1 MIQARWLII
10 FFAVLGMSIPSF
22 ALDWS
27 LGGFPSYMRT
37 RARVISNGTFM
48 STLNDTQARALGS
61 ESNTDRV
68 SVVDTTLRITPQLSL
83 SDAVTVRAQ
92 VDVASNMIW
101 GGATSHFFGG
111 SLGEDDS
118 VVLSD
123 LRPSDRFNG
132 AVLTGGKAI
141 DNDYGFF
148 TVRMLHVD
156 IVLPQNLGFVRIGR
170 QPFDWG
176 LGILANGG
184 HDPHSDLG
192 FVVDRALWLKS
203 FPAGAGTFTLV
214 LVSDVF
220 SNGSTMFAGDS
231 GVGYDILAAAGI
243 YNQQMGD
250 VNVTVGAYGFPYL
263 HQNNIFSPAFGYG
276 WDVDRSALYAGLLV
290 LKAANW
296 SLTYEVQAFGG
307 GELTNK
313 DSVVTGVDTPF
324 EFDYAFDMAARL
336 ELYPSMMAQ
345 VSTIG
350 IEGGWAQGDDG
361 NTDFTI
367 EGNALPFSPAYNV
380 DNLLFKHVIPNVYQL
395 EGSVINAI
403 YAKVYANM
411 RLSEN
416 LGFTP
421 QVLFAWND
429 QTSAVSAF
437 DSGAFGTGIPSG
449 TEVDKYLGTEIE
461 GTLSWTLH
469 PGVNL
474 DFIGSLVLA
483 GDGLT
488 DLIEAHGNAEIGADR
503 NPTTDGV
510 QTIGAGAAGSAEDT
524 IWAFQTR
531 LMVYI
536 DQFIK

>member
-10 FFAVLGMSIPSF
+10 FFAVLGMSVPSF
-22 ALDWS
+22 AIDWS

-37 RARVISNGTFM
+37 RARIIGNATAVNNG
-48 STLNDTQARALGS
+48 
-61 ESNTDRV
+61 DRIN
-68 SVVDTTLRITPQLSL
+68 VVDTTLRLTPQLGL

-101 GGATSHFFGG
+101 GGVTSHFFGG
-111 SLGEDDS
+111 TVGEDDS

-132 AVLTGGKAI
+132 AILTGAKSV
-141 DNDYGFF
+141 DEDFGFF
-148 TVRMLHVD
+148 SVRMLHAD
-156 IVLPQNLGFVRIGR
+156 IVLPNNLGFVRIGR

-214 LVSDVF
+214 LVSDIF
-220 SNGSTMFAGDS
+220 NNGGPGLLDS
-231 GVGYDILAAAGI
+231 DGGQGYDILAAAGI

-250 VNVTVGAYGFPYL
+250 INVTVGAYGFPYI
-263 HQNNIFSPAFGYG
+263 HQDNIFSDIGLG
-276 WDVDRSALYAGLLV
+276 NNWDVDRTSLYSGMLV
-290 LKAANW
+290 LKGSNW
-296 SLTYEVQAFGG
+296 SFTYEVQMFGG
-307 GELTNK
+307 GELTAGLIP
-313 DSVVTGVDTPF
+313 DGAGGLTDLTGAEF
-324 EFDYAFDMAARL
+324 EFDYAFDMAGRL
-336 ELYPSMMAQ
+336 EVHPSMLAQ
-345 VSTIG
+345 VSTVG
-350 IEGGWAQGDDG
+350 FEAGWAQGDDG
-361 NTDFTI
+361 NTPLKI

-380 DNLLFKHVIPNVYQL
+380 DHLLFKHVIPTIYQI

-403 YAKVYANM
+403 YAKAYANM
-411 RLSEN
+411 QLADN

-429 QTSAVSAF
+429 ETTAISAF
-437 DSGAFGTGIPSG
+437 DSGVFGSGIG
-449 TEVDKYLGTEIE
+449 KTEVENYLGTEIE

-488 DLIEAHGNAEIGADR
+488 DLLESQGAT
-503 NPTTDGV
+503 NP
-510 QTIGAGAAGSAEDT
+510 EDT
-524 IWAFQTR
+524 IWAYQTR

-536 DQFIK
+536 DQFVK

>member
-10 FFAVLGMSIPSF
+10 FFAVLGMSVPSF
-22 ALDWS
+22 AIDWS

-37 RARVISNGTFM
+37 RARVIDNATL
-48 STLNDTQARALGS
+48 LNDERI
-61 ESNTDRV
+61 
-68 SVVDTTLRITPQLSL
+68 SVVDTTLRVTPQLGL

-111 SLGEDDS
+111 TFGEDDS

-132 AVLTGGKAI
+132 AILAGNKAI
-141 DNDYGFF
+141 DDDYGFF
-148 TVRMLHVD
+148 TVRMLHAD
-156 IVLPQNLGFVRIGR
+156 IVLPNNLGFVRIGR

-220 SNGSTMFAGDS
+220 NNGNTLFAGDDGS
-231 GVGYDILAAAGI
+231 GSGYDILAAAGI

-263 HQNNIFSPAFGYG
+263 HQNNIFSDIGFGNDF
-276 WDVDRSALYAGLLV
+276 DVDRTSLYSGLLV
-290 LKAANW
+290 LKAASW
-296 SLTYEVQAFGG
+296 SFTYEVQMFGG
-307 GELTNK
+307 GELTNPAL
-313 DSVVTGVDTPF
+313 GALPAGEF

-336 ELYPSMMAQ
+336 ELMPSMMAQ
-345 VSTIG
+345 VSAIG
-350 IEGGWAQGDDG
+350 LEAGWAQGDDG
-361 NTDFTI
+361 STPLTI

-380 DNLLFKHVIPNVYQL
+380 DNLLFKHVIPTIYQI

-403 YAKVYANM
+403 YARLYANIQ
-411 RLSEN
+411 LSDN

-421 QVLFAWND
+421 QVLMAWND
-429 QTSAVSAF
+429 EENAVSAF
-437 DSGAFGTGIPSG
+437 DSNYPGIADFGGGAGNRGISS

-483 GDGLT
+483 GDGLK
-488 DLIEAHGNAEIGADR
+488 DLQEAHAAANEVANA
-503 NPTTDGV
+503 T
-510 QTIGAGAAGSAEDT
+510 AEDT
-524 IWAFQTR
+524 IWAFQSR

-536 DQFIK
+536 DQFAK

>member
-22 ALDWS
+22 AIDWS
-27 LGGFPSYMRT
+27 LGGFPSYLRT
-37 RARVISNGTFM
+37 RTRVIDNATISGERINVT
-48 STLNDTQARALGS
+48 
-61 ESNTDRV
+61 
-68 SVVDTTLRITPQLSL
+68 DTTFRITPQLGL

-92 VDVASNMIW
+92 VDVANNMVW
-101 GGATSHFFGG
+101 GGFTSGFFG
-111 SLGEDDS
+111 DNDS

-123 LRPSDRFNG
+123 LRPADRFRG
-132 AVLTGGKAI
+132 AVLTGSKTFDDDFGYF
-141 DNDYGFF
+141 N
-148 TVRMLHVD
+148 VRMLHAD
-156 IVLPQNLGFVRIGR
+156 IVLPNNLGFVRIGR

-220 SNGSTMFAGDS
+220 TQGTSLFASSTGT
-231 GVGYDILAAAGI
+231 GYDILAAAGI

-250 VNVTVGAYGFPYL
+250 VNVTVGGYGFPYL
-263 HQNNIFSPAFGYG
+263 HQKDIFSPGLT
-276 WDVDRSALYAGLLV
+276 DVDVERTSLYAGLLV

-296 SLTYEVQAFGG
+296 SLTYEVQMFGG
-307 GELTNK
+307 GEIDLGSYAPVAL
-313 DSVVTGVDTPF
+313 DF
-324 EFDYAFDMAARL
+324 EYAFDMAGRL
-336 ELYPSMMAQ
+336 EFYPSTMAQ
-345 VSTIG
+345 VSAIG
-350 IEGGWAQGDDG
+350 VEAGWAQGDEG
-361 NTDFTI
+361 GTLEV

-380 DNLLFKHVIPNVYQL
+380 DNLLFKHVIPTIYQI
-395 EGSVINAI
+395 EASVINAI
-403 YAKVYANM
+403 YVRAYANM
-411 RLSEN
+411 SLAEN
-416 LGFTP
+416 LAFTP

-429 QTSAVSAF
+429 ETKAHSAF
-437 DSGAFGTGIPSG
+437 DSGDFGSGIGNSDG
-449 TEVDKYLGTEIE
+449 SFEAEKYLGTEIE

-488 DLIEAHGNAEIGADR
+488 DLLEHQAG
-503 NPTTDGV
+503 DGS
-510 QTIGAGAAGSAEDT
+510 TAEDT
-524 IWAFQTR
+524 IWAFQSR

-536 DQFIK
+536 DQFMK

>member
-37 RARVISNGTFM
+37 RVRVIDNATAGDDGRISF
-48 STLNDTQARALGS
+48 
-61 ESNTDRV
+61 
-68 SVVDTTLRITPQLSL
+68 VDTTLRITPQLGL

-92 VDVASNMIW
+92 VDVANNMIW
-101 GGATSHFFGG
+101 GGVTSGFFG
-111 SLGEDDS
+111 DYDS

-123 LRPSDRFNG
+123 LRPDDRFRG
-132 AVLTGGKAI
+132 AILIDYGDAEAGANKAI
-141 DNDYGFF
+141 DKDFGFF
-148 TVRMLHVD
+148 NVRMLHAD
-156 IVLPQNLGFVRIGR
+156 IVLPNNLGFVRIGR

-220 SNGSTMFAGDS
+220 SNGATLFAGDS

-263 HQNNIFSPAFGYG
+263 HQNNIFSGGSASG
-276 WDVDRSALYAGLLV
+276 WDVDRTGLYSGLLV

-296 SLTYEVQAFGG
+296 SFTYEVQMFGG
-307 GELTNK
+307 GEL
-313 DSVVTGVDTPF
+313 DTPLGLDGANF
-324 EFDYAFDMAARL
+324 PLGLEYAFDMAARL

-350 IEGGWAQGDDG
+350 VEGGWAQGDDG
-361 NTDFTI
+361 TTTDV

-380 DNLLFKHVIPNVYQL
+380 DNLLFKHVIPTAYDI

-403 YAKVYANM
+403 YARVYANM
-411 RLSEN
+411 KLSEN

-429 QTSAVSAF
+429 ETNATSAF
-437 DSGAFGTGIPSG
+437 DGAGGFGNGIPG
-449 TEVDKYLGTEIE
+449 NVVVDKYLGTEIE

-474 DFIGSLVLA
+474 DFIGSVVLA

-488 DLIEAHGNAEIGADR
+488 DLLEAHAAD
-503 NPTTDGV
+503 
-510 QTIGAGAAGSAEDT
+510 GSTAEDT
-524 IWAFQTR
+524 IWAYQTR

-536 DQFIK
+536 DQFVK

>member
-22 ALDWS
+22 AIDWS
-27 LGGFPSYMRT
+27 LGGFPSYLRT
-37 RARVISNGTFM
+37 RVRVIDNATAEDNGRISF
-48 STLNDTQARALGS
+48 
-61 ESNTDRV
+61 
-68 SVVDTTLRITPQLSL
+68 VDTTLRLTPQLGL

-101 GGATSHFFGG
+101 GGQTSHFFGG
-111 SLGEDDS
+111 TFGEDDS

-132 AVLTGGKAI
+132 AILTGGKAV
-141 DNDYGFF
+141 DEDYGFF
-148 TVRMLHVD
+148 TVRMLHAD
-156 IVLPQNLGFVRIGR
+156 IVLPNNLGFVRIGR

-220 SNGSTMFAGDS
+220 SNGASLFAGET

-250 VNVTVGAYGFPYL
+250 INVTVGAYGFPYL
-263 HQNNIFSPAFGYG
+263 HQKDIFSPGFTGV
-276 WDVDRSALYAGLLV
+276 DVDRTGLYSGLLV

-296 SLTYEVQAFGG
+296 SFTYEVQMFGG
-307 GELTNK
+307 GELALGSIAP
-313 DSVVTGVDTPF
+313 DAPGAAWDF
-324 EFDYAFDMAARL
+324 EYAFDMAGRL

-350 IEGGWAQGDDG
+350 VEAGWAQGDDG
-361 NTDFTI
+361 STPAKI

-380 DNLLFKHVIPNVYQL
+380 DNLLFKHVVPTLYDI

-411 RLSEN
+411 KLSDN
-416 LGFTP
+416 LAFTP

-429 QTSAVSAF
+429 ETSATSAF
-437 DSGAFGTGIPSG
+437 DGAAPGFGQGIPG
-449 TEVDKYLGTEIE
+449 VVEVEKYLGTEIE

-474 DFIGSLVLA
+474 DFIGSVVLA

-488 DLIEAHGNAEIGADR
+488 DLIEAHAAD
-503 NPTTDGV
+503 
-510 QTIGAGAAGSAEDT
+510 GSTAEDT
-524 IWAFQTR
+524 IWAYQTR

-536 DQFIK
+536 DQFVK

>member
-37 RARVISNGTFM
+37 RTRVIDNATTSGERINVT
-48 STLNDTQARALGS
+48 
-61 ESNTDRV
+61 
-68 SVVDTTLRITPQLSL
+68 DTTLRITPQLGL

-92 VDVASNMIW
+92 VDVANNMIW
-101 GGATSHFFGG
+101 GGVTSGFFG
-111 SLGEDDS
+111 DYDS

-123 LRPSDRFNG
+123 LRPDDRFRG
-132 AVLTGGKAI
+132 AILTGGKSV
-141 DNDYGFF
+141 DLDHGFF
-148 TVRMLHVD
+148 NVRMLHAD
-156 IVLPQNLGFVRIGR
+156 IVLPNNLGFVRIGR

-220 SNGSTMFAGDS
+220 TQGTSLFASSTGT
-231 GVGYDILAAAGI
+231 GYDILAAAGI

-263 HQNNIFSPAFGYG
+263 HQKDIFSSTDPENPGATDV
-276 WDVDRSALYAGLLV
+276 DVDRTGLYAGLLV

-296 SLTYEVQAFGG
+296 SFTYEVQMFGG
-307 GELTNK
+307 GEIALGSIAP
-313 DSVVTGVDTPF
+313 DVALDF
-324 EFDYAFDMAARL
+324 EYAFDMAGRL

-345 VSTIG
+345 VSAIG
-350 IEGGWAQGDDG
+350 VEAGWAQGDDG
-361 NTDFTI
+361 TTPAI

-380 DNLLFKHVIPNVYQL
+380 DNLLFKHVIPTVYDI

-403 YAKVYANM
+403 YARVYANM
-411 RLSEN
+411 KLSEN

-429 QTSAVSAF
+429 ETAAVSAF
-437 DSGAFGTGIPSG
+437 DHPGLGGAGIGNDGTF
-449 TEVDKYLGTEIE
+449 EADKYLGTEIE

-474 DFIGSLVLA
+474 DFIGSVVLA

-488 DLIEAHGNAEIGADR
+488 DLLEQQGAVD
-503 NPTTDGV
+503 PD
-510 QTIGAGAAGSAEDT
+510 DT
-524 IWAFQTR
+524 IWAFQSR

-536 DQFIK
+536 DQFMN

>member
-10 FFAVLGMSIPSF
+10 FFAVLGMSVPSF
-22 ALDWS
+22 AIDWS

-37 RARVISNGTFM
+37 RARVISNATAVD
-48 STLNDTQARALGS
+48 NDKTIS
-61 ESNTDRV
+61 F
-68 SVVDTTLRITPQLSL
+68 VDTTLRITPQLSL

-101 GGATSHFFGG
+101 GGATSGFFG
-111 SLGEDDS
+111 DYDS

-123 LRPSDRFNG
+123 LRPDDRFRG
-132 AVLTGGKAI
+132 AILVGHAG
-141 DNDYGFF
+141 NDMDTAVDENFGFF
-148 TVRMLHVD
+148 SVRMLHAD
-156 IVLPQNLGFVRIGR
+156 IVLPNNLGFVRIGR

-220 SNGSTMFAGDS
+220 SNGASLFAGDS

-263 HQNNIFSPAFGYG
+263 HQNNVFSVNSEGSP
-276 WDVDRSALYAGLLV
+276 WDVDRTSLYSGLLV
-290 LKAANW
+290 LKAAAW
-296 SLTYEVQAFGG
+296 SFTYEVQMFGG
-307 GELTNK
+307 GEITHPALPTAENVIVAAGQF
-313 DSVVTGVDTPF
+313 DF
-324 EFDYAFDMAARL
+324 EYAFDMAARL

-350 IEGGWAQGDDG
+350 VEGGWAQGDDG
-361 NTDFTI
+361 STTFII

-380 DNLLFKHVIPNVYQL
+380 DNLLFKHVIPTIYNI

-411 RLSEN
+411 KLSEN

-429 QTSAVSAF
+429 QTNAVSAF
-437 DSGAFGTGIPSG
+437 DSDYSTVIDLGTGISD
-449 TEVDKYLGTEIE
+449 TSVDKYLGTEIE

-474 DFIGSLVLA
+474 DFIGSVILA

-488 DLIEAHGNAEIGADR
+488 DLLVAQGA
-503 NPTTDGV
+503 TDP
-510 QTIGAGAAGSAEDT
+510 EDT
-524 IWAFQTR
+524 IWAAQTR

-536 DQFIK
+536 DQFVK

>member
-10 FFAVLGMSIPSF
+10 FFAVLGMSVPSF
-22 ALDWS
+22 AIDWS

-37 RARVISNGTFM
+37 RVRFIDNAVNPAADNGRIHVT
-48 STLNDTQARALGS
+48 
-61 ESNTDRV
+61 
-68 SVVDTTLRITPQLSL
+68 DTTLRLTPQLGL

-101 GGATSHFFGG
+101 GGQTSHFFGG
-111 SLGEDDS
+111 TLGQDDS

-132 AVLTGGKAI
+132 AILLGDKAV
-141 DNDYGFF
+141 DEDYGFF
-148 TVRMLHVD
+148 TVRMLHAD
-156 IVLPQNLGFVRIGR
+156 IVLPNNLGFVRIGR

-214 LVSDVF
+214 LVSDIF
-220 SNGSTMFAGDS
+220 SNGHSLFGSET

-250 VNVTVGAYGFPYL
+250 INVTVGAYGFPYL
-263 HQNNIFSPAFGYG
+263 HQNNIFSPAFSDI
-276 WDVDRSALYAGLLV
+276 DVDRTSLYSGLLV
-290 LKAANW
+290 LKAASW
-296 SLTYEVQAFGG
+296 SFTYEVQMFGG
-307 GELTNK
+307 GELTGLG
-313 DSVVTGVDTPF
+313 DPIDF
-324 EFDYAFDMAARL
+324 EYAFDMAARL
-336 ELYPSMMAQ
+336 ELMPSMMAQ

-350 IEGGWAQGDDG
+350 IEAGWAQGDDG
-361 NTDFTI
+361 STGKI

-380 DNLLFKHVIPNVYQL
+380 DNLLFKHVIPTIYNI

-403 YAKVYANM
+403 YARAYANM
-411 RLSEN
+411 QLSDN

-421 QVLFAWND
+421 QVLIAWND
-429 QTSAVSAF
+429 ETQAVSAF
-437 DSGAFGTGIPSG
+437 DSGNFGPGIGS
-449 TEVDKYLGTEIE
+449 TEVDEYLGTEIE

-488 DLIEAHGNAEIGADR
+488 DLLEGHAG
-503 NPTTDGV
+503 DGS
-510 QTIGAGAAGSAEDT
+510 TAEDT
-524 IWAFQTR
+524 IWAYQTR
-531 LMVYI
+531 LMIYI
-536 DQFIK
+536 DQFAK

>member
-10 FFAVLGMSIPSF
+10 FFAVLGMSVPSF
-22 ALDWS
+22 AIDWS
-27 LGGFPSYMRT
+27 LGGFPSYLRT
-37 RARVISNGTFM
+37 RARVIDN
-48 STLNDTQARALGS
+48 AVAGS
-61 ESNTDRV
+61 DDMV
-68 SVVDTTLRITPQLSL
+68 SVVDTTLRITPQLGL

-92 VDVASNMIW
+92 VDVASNMVW
-101 GGATSHFFGG
+101 GGLTSGFFGDG
-111 SLGEDDS
+111 DS

-123 LRPSDRFNG
+123 LRPDDRFRG
-132 AVLTGGKAI
+132 AILNPNSSKYV
-141 DNDYGFF
+141 DEDFGFF
-148 TVRMLHVD
+148 SVRMLHAD
-156 IVLPQNLGFVRIGR
+156 IVLPNNLGFVRIGR

-192 FVVDRALWLKS
+192 FVVDRLLWLKS
-203 FPAGAGTFTLV
+203 FPAGSGTFTLV

-220 SNGSTMFAGDS
+220 SQGASLFAEAS

-263 HQNNIFSPAFGYG
+263 HQNNIFSPAFT
-276 WDVDRSALYAGLLV
+276 DVNVDRTSLYAGLLV
-290 LKAANW
+290 LKAADW
-296 SLTYEVQAFGG
+296 SFTYEVQMFGG
-307 GELTNK
+307 GEIELGSIAPGAAW
-313 DSVVTGVDTPF
+313 D
-324 EFDYAFDMAARL
+324 FDYAFDMAGRL
-336 ELYPSMMAQ
+336 EVYPSMMAQ

-350 IEGGWAQGDDG
+350 VEAGWAQGDDG
-361 NTDFTI
+361 STPATI

-380 DNLLFKHVIPNVYQL
+380 DNLLFKHVIPTLYDI

-403 YAKVYANM
+403 YARAYANVQ
-411 RLSEN
+411 LADN
-416 LGFTP
+416 IGFTP
-421 QVLFAWND
+421 QVLIAWND
-429 QTSAVSAF
+429 ETMAVTAF
-437 DSGAFGTGIPSG
+437 DGTGGFGNGIPG
-449 TEVDKYLGTEIE
+449 VVEVEKYLGTEIE

-488 DLIEAHGNAEIGADR
+488 DLLDAHAGDGSTAD
-503 NPTTDGV
+503 
-510 QTIGAGAAGSAEDT
+510 DT
-524 IWAFQTR
+524 IWGFQSR

-536 DQFIK
+536 DQFAK

>member
-10 FFAVLGMSIPSF
+10 FFAVLGMSVPSF
-22 ALDWS
+22 AIDWS

-37 RARVISNGTFM
+37 RVRVIDNATAVNNGDPI
-48 STLNDTQARALGS
+48 SL
-61 ESNTDRV
+61 
-68 SVVDTTLRITPQLSL
+68 VDTTLRITPQLGL

-92 VDVASNMIW
+92 VDVASNMVW
-101 GGATSHFFGG
+101 GGVTSGFFGAEG
-111 SLGEDDS
+111 DS

-123 LRPSDRFNG
+123 LRPSDRFRG
-132 AVLTGGKAI
+132 AILTGHKVDVG
-141 DNDYGFF
+141 DNTAVDEGFGFF
-148 TVRMLHVD
+148 NVRMLHAD
-156 IVLPQNLGFVRIGR
+156 IVLPNDLGFVRIGR

-220 SNGSTMFAGDS
+220 SNGATLFAGES

-263 HQNNIFSPAFGYG
+263 HQNNIFSQGGASG
-276 WDVDRSALYAGLLV
+276 WDVDRTSLYAGMLV
-290 LKAANW
+290 LKGASW
-296 SLTYEVQAFGG
+296 SLTYEVQMFGG
-307 GELTNK
+307 GEL
-313 DSVVTGVDTPF
+313 DTPLGADGANF
-324 EFDYAFDMAARL
+324 PLDLEYAFDMAGRL
-336 ELYPSMMAQ
+336 EFHPSMMAQ

-350 IEGGWAQGDDG
+350 LEGGWAQGDDG
-361 NTDFTI
+361 TTPEI

-380 DNLLFKHVIPNVYQL
+380 DNLLFKHVIPTIYNI

-403 YAKVYANM
+403 YARAYANM
-411 RLSEN
+411 QLADN

-429 QTSAVSAF
+429 QTNAVSAF
-437 DSGAFGTGIPSG
+437 DSGGFGSGIAN

-488 DLIEAHGNAEIGADR
+488 DLLQAQAGEGA
-503 NPTTDGV
+503 
-510 QTIGAGAAGSAEDT
+510 SAVNDT
-524 IWAFQTR
+524 IWAYQTR

-536 DQFIK
+536 DQFMK

>member
-37 RARVISNGTFM
+37 RVRVIDSATAVNNGERISF
-48 STLNDTQARALGS
+48 
-61 ESNTDRV
+61 
-68 SVVDTTLRITPQLSL
+68 VDTTLRITPQLSL

-92 VDVASNMIW
+92 VDVANNMVW
-101 GGATSHFFGG
+101 GGVTSGFFGNG
-111 SLGEDDS
+111 DS

-123 LRPSDRFNG
+123 NRPSDRFRG
-132 AVLTGGKAI
+132 AVLTGDKLGNESAV
-141 DNDYGFF
+141 DENFGFF
-148 TVRMLHVD
+148 NVRMLHAD
-156 IVLPQNLGFVRIGR
+156 IVLPNNLGFVRIGR

-220 SNGSTMFAGDS
+220 SNGSTLFAGDS

-263 HQNNIFSPAFGYG
+263 HQNNIFSTGGASG
-276 WDVDRSALYAGLLV
+276 WDVERTGLYSGLLV

-296 SLTYEVQAFGG
+296 SFTYEVQMFGG
-307 GELTNK
+307 GQL
-313 DSVVTGVDTPF
+313 DTPLGRPDVDNF
-324 EFDYAFDMAARL
+324 PLAFDYAFDMAGRL

-361 NTDFTI
+361 ATTDV

-380 DNLLFKHVIPNVYQL
+380 DNLLFKHVIPTIYNI

-403 YAKVYANM
+403 YARVYANM
-411 RLSEN
+411 QLSEN
-416 LGFTP
+416 LAFTP

-429 QTSAVSAF
+429 ETNAVSAF
-437 DSGAFGTGIPSG
+437 DGGGFGSGIGNAMGDPIF
-449 TEVDKYLGTEIE
+449 EADKYLGTEIE

-488 DLIEAHGNAEIGADR
+488 DMLEHQGAID
-503 NPTTDGV
+503 P
-510 QTIGAGAAGSAEDT
+510 SDT
-524 IWAFQTR
+524 IWAYQTR

-536 DQFIK
+536 DQFVK

>member
-22 ALDWS
+22 AIDWS

-37 RARVISNGTFM
+37 RTRVIDNATTSGERINVT
-48 STLNDTQARALGS
+48 
-61 ESNTDRV
+61 
-68 SVVDTTLRITPQLSL
+68 DTTLRITPQLGL

-92 VDVASNMIW
+92 VDVASNMVW
-101 GGATSHFFGG
+101 GGVTSGFFG
-111 SLGEDDS
+111 DNDS

-123 LRPSDRFNG
+123 LRPSDRFRG
-132 AVLTGGKAI
+132 ALLTGDKTF
-141 DNDYGFF
+141 NDGFGFF
-148 TVRMLHVD
+148 NVRMLHAD
-156 IVLPQNLGFVRIGR
+156 IVLPNNLGFVRIGR

-214 LVSDVF
+214 LVSDIF
-220 SNGSTMFAGDS
+220 TQGTSLFANSEGT
-231 GVGYDILAAAGI
+231 GYDILAAAGI

-250 VNVTVGAYGFPYL
+250 VNVTVGAYAFPYL
-263 HQNNIFSPAFGYG
+263 HQQNVFSPGLGYN
-276 WDVDRSALYAGLLV
+276 WDVDRTSLYSGLLV

-296 SLTYEVQAFGG
+296 SFTYEVQMFGDGEITTGDLTAIG
-307 GELTNK
+307 GPDL
-313 DSVVTGVDTPF
+313 SGVGAF
-324 EFDYAFDMAARL
+324 EFDYAFDMAGRL
-336 ELYPSMMAQ
+336 EFHPSAMAQ

-350 IEGGWAQGDDG
+350 VEAGWAQGDDAS
-361 NTDFTI
+361 TALTI

-380 DNLLFKHVIPNVYQL
+380 DNLLFKHVVPTIYQI

-403 YAKVYANM
+403 YARAYANM
-411 RLSEN
+411 QLSDN

-429 QTSAVSAF
+429 ETRAVSAF
-437 DSGAFGTGIPSG
+437 DTGVLGSGIANDGTV
-449 TEVDKYLGTEIE
+449 EVDKYLGTEIE

-488 DLIEAHGNAEIGADR
+488 GLLEQQGAV
-503 NPTTDGV
+503 NPD
-510 QTIGAGAAGSAEDT
+510 DT
-524 IWAFQTR
+524 IWAFQSR

-536 DQFIK
+536 DQFMN

>member
-22 ALDWS
+22 AIDWS
-27 LGGFPSYMRT
+27 LGGFPSYLRT
-37 RARVISNGTFM
+37 RVRVIDNATAEDNGRISF
-48 STLNDTQARALGS
+48 
-61 ESNTDRV
+61 
-68 SVVDTTLRITPQLSL
+68 VDTTLRLTPQLGL

-101 GGATSHFFGG
+101 GGQTSHFFGG
-111 SLGEDDS
+111 TFGEDDS

-132 AVLTGGKAI
+132 AILTGDKAV
-141 DNDYGFF
+141 DDDYGFF
-148 TVRMLHVD
+148 TVRMLHAD
-156 IVLPQNLGFVRIGR
+156 IVLPNNLGFVRIGR

-220 SNGSTMFAGDS
+220 SNGSSLFAGES

-263 HQNNIFSPAFGYG
+263 HQNNVFSPGLG
-276 WDVDRSALYAGLLV
+276 HDWDVDRTGLYSGLLV
-290 LKAANW
+290 LKAAAW
-296 SLTYEVQAFGG
+296 SFTYEVQMFGG
-307 GELTNK
+307 GELTGGLFPDEDNPGE
-313 DSVVTGVDTPF
+313 VVDLNELGLAFDF
-324 EFDYAFDMAARL
+324 EYAFDMAARL

-350 IEGGWAQGDDG
+350 LEGGWAQGDDG
-361 NTDFTI
+361 STTFII
-367 EGNALPFSPAYNV
+367 EGNALPFSPSYNV
-380 DNLLFKHVIPNVYQL
+380 DNLLFKHVIPTIYNI

-411 RLSEN
+411 KLSEN

-429 QTSAVSAF
+429 QTNAISAF
-437 DSGAFGTGIPSG
+437 DSGVLGPGIRA
-449 TEVDKYLGTEIE
+449 TEVEKYLGTEIE

-474 DFIGSLVLA
+474 DFIGSVVLA

-488 DLIEAHGNAEIGADR
+488 DLLVAQGA
-503 NPTTDGV
+503 TDP
-510 QTIGAGAAGSAEDT
+510 EDT
-524 IWAFQTR
+524 IWAFQSR

-536 DQFIK
+536 DQFVK

>member
-27 LGGFPSYMRT
+27 LGGFPSYLRT
-37 RARVISNGTFM
+37 RQRVIDNAVAGE
-48 STLNDTQARALGS
+48 DGRIH
-61 ESNTDRV
+61 
-68 SVVDTTLRITPQLSL
+68 VVDTTLRITPQLVL

-101 GGATSHFFGG
+101 GGATAHFFGG
-111 SLGEDDS
+111 TLFEDDS

-132 AVLTGGKAI
+132 AILTGPKAI
-141 DNDYGFF
+141 DHNYGFF
-148 TVRMLHVD
+148 TVRMLHAD
-156 IVLPQNLGFVRIGR
+156 IVLPNNLGFVRIGR

-214 LVSDVF
+214 LVSDIF
-220 SNGSTMFAGDS
+220 NNGATLFAGET
-231 GVGYDILAAAGI
+231 GTGYDILAAAGI

-250 VNVTVGAYGFPYL
+250 INVTVGAYGFPYL
-263 HQNNIFSPAFGYG
+263 HQNNVFSTLRTPLADGTTGFGNDF
-276 WDVDRSALYAGLLV
+276 DVDRTGLYSGLLV

-296 SLTYEVQAFGG
+296 SFTYEVQMFGG
-307 GELTNK
+307 GELTNGL
-313 DSVVTGVDTPF
+313 DGGATAW
-324 EFDYAFDMAARL
+324 EFDYAFDMAGRL

-350 IEGGWAQGDDG
+350 VEAGWAQGDDG
-361 NTDFTI
+361 TTPLNI

-380 DNLLFKHVIPNVYQL
+380 DNLLFKHVIPTVYNI

-411 RLSEN
+411 KLSEN

-429 QTSAVSAF
+429 ETTAVSAF
-437 DSGAFGTGIPSG
+437 DSGIFGSGIG
-449 TEVDKYLGTEIE
+449 VTEADKYLGTEIE

-474 DFIGSLVLA
+474 DFIGSVVLA

-488 DLIEAHGNAEIGADR
+488 DLLEAKAG
-503 NPTTDGV
+503 DGS
-510 QTIGAGAAGSAEDT
+510 TAEDT
-524 IWAFQTR
+524 IWAYQTR

-536 DQFIK
+536 DQFVK

>member
-1 MIQARWLII
+1 MVQARWLII

-22 ALDWS
+22 AIDWS

-37 RARVISNGTFM
+37 RGRIIDNATLSSDQRVH
-48 STLNDTQARALGS
+48 
-61 ESNTDRV
+61 
-68 SVVDTTLRITPQLSL
+68 VVDTTLRLTPQLGL

-101 GGATSHFFGG
+101 GGATSNFFGG
-111 SLGEDDS
+111 TLFEDDS

-132 AVLTGGKAI
+132 AILTGPKAI

-148 TVRMLHVD
+148 SVRMLHADV
-156 IVLPQNLGFVRIGR
+156 VLPNNLGFIRIGR

-214 LVSDVF
+214 LVSDIF
-220 SNGSTMFAGDS
+220 SNGSSLFGGES
-231 GVGYDILAAAGI
+231 GLGYDILAAAGI

-250 VNVTVGAYGFPYL
+250 VNVTIGGYAFPYL
-263 HQNNIFSPAFGYG
+263 HQNNIFSEYSPAEVPTLFDG
-276 WDVDRSALYAGLLV
+276 WDVDRTSLYSGLLV
-290 LKAANW
+290 LKGANW
-296 SLTYEVQAFGG
+296 SFSYEVQMFGG
-307 GELTNK
+307 GEVAVAPGTGH
-313 DSVVTGVDTPF
+313 SFQGVDIDF
-324 EFDYAFDMAARL
+324 EYAFDMAARL
-336 ELYPSMMAQ
+336 ELMPSMMAQ

-350 IEGGWAQGDDG
+350 LEAGWAQGDDG
-361 NTDFTI
+361 STLEV

-380 DNLLFKHVIPNVYQL
+380 DNLLFKHVIPTIYQI

-403 YAKVYANM
+403 YAKAYANM

-421 QVLFAWND
+421 QVLMAWND
-429 QTSAVSAF
+429 QTKVNSAF
-437 DSGAFGTGIPSG
+437 DKDYGMADSNFGSGIGSEFADFLEGNVID
-449 TEVDKYLGTEIE
+449 VDKYLGTEIE

-474 DFIGSLVLA
+474 DFIGSLVFT
-483 GDGLT
+483 GDGLKQM
-488 DLIEAHGNAEIGADR
+488 LEATGPDGA
-503 NPTTDGV
+503 T
-510 QTIGAGAAGSAEDT
+510 AEDT
-524 IWAFQTR
+524 IWAYQTR

-536 DQFIK
+536 DQFMK

>member
-10 FFAVLGMSIPSF
+10 FFAVLGMSVPSF
-22 ALDWS
+22 AIDWS
-27 LGGFPSYMRT
+27 LGGFPSYLRT
-37 RARVISNGTFM
+37 RARVIGNATAVN
-48 STLNDTQARALGS
+48 NDDTI
-61 ESNTDRV
+61 
-68 SVVDTTLRITPQLSL
+68 SVVDTTLRLTPQLGL

-101 GGATSHFFGG
+101 GGQTAHFFGG
-111 SLGEDDS
+111 ELNEDDS

-123 LRPSDRFNG
+123 LRPNDRFNG
-132 AVLTGGKAI
+132 AILTGNKAV
-141 DNDYGFF
+141 DDDYGFF
-148 TVRMLHVD
+148 SVRMLHAD
-156 IVLPQNLGFVRIGR
+156 IVLPNNLGFVRIGR

-220 SNGSTMFAGDS
+220 SNGSSLFAGEN
-231 GVGYDILAAAGI
+231 GAGYDILAAAGI

-263 HQNNIFSPAFGYG
+263 HQNDVFNDAGFGYDF
-276 WDVDRSALYAGLLV
+276 DVDRTSLYSGLLV

-296 SLTYEVQAFGG
+296 SLTYEVQMFGG
-307 GELTNK
+307 GEITNPAL
-313 DSVVTGVDTPF
+313 GPLPAGEF
-324 EFDYAFDMAARL
+324 EFDYAFDMAGRL
-336 ELYPSMMAQ
+336 EFYPSTIAQ
-345 VSTIG
+345 VSTVG
-350 IEGGWAQGDDG
+350 LEAGWAQGDDG
-361 NTDFTI
+361 STALTI

-380 DNLLFKHVIPNVYQL
+380 DNLLFKHVIPTIYQI

-403 YAKVYANM
+403 YARAYANVQ
-411 RLSEN
+411 LAEN
-416 LGFTP
+416 LSLTP

-429 QTSAVSAF
+429 ERNAVSAF
-437 DSGAFGTGIPSG
+437 DSNYPGIADFGGGVGNRGISN
-449 TEVDKYLGTEIE
+449 TRVAKYLGTEIE
-461 GTLSWTLH
+461 GTLTWTLH

-488 DLIEAHGNAEIGADR
+488 DLLVAHAAANE
-503 NPTTDGV
+503 TTVDPD
-510 QTIGAGAAGSAEDT
+510 DT
-524 IWAFQTR
+524 IWGFQSR

-536 DQFIK
+536 DQFMK

>member
-22 ALDWS
+22 AIDWS
-27 LGGFPSYMRT
+27 LGGFPSYLRT
-37 RARVISNGTFM
+37 RARVIDNAVAGTDDM
-48 STLNDTQARALGS
+48 I
-61 ESNTDRV
+61 
-68 SVVDTTLRITPQLSL
+68 SVVDTTLRLTPQLGL

-101 GGATSHFFGG
+101 GGSTAHFFGG
-111 SLGEDDS
+111 TVFEDDS

-132 AVLTGGKAI
+132 AILTGPKAV
-141 DNDYGFF
+141 DDDYGFF
-148 TVRMLHVD
+148 TVRMLHAD
-156 IVLPQNLGFVRIGR
+156 IVLPNNLGFVRIGR

-220 SNGSTMFAGDS
+220 SNGSSLFAESS

-250 VNVTVGAYGFPYL
+250 INVTIGAYGFPYL
-263 HQNNIFSPAFGYG
+263 HQNNIFSDIGLG
-276 WDVDRSALYAGLLV
+276 DDWDVDRTSLYSGLLV

-296 SLTYEVQAFGG
+296 SFTYEVQVFGG
-307 GELTNK
+307 GE
-313 DSVVTGVDTPF
+313 VTGGLLPDGMGGLTDLNALGVDF
-324 EFDYAFDMAARL
+324 ELDYAFDMAGRL
-336 ELYPSMMAQ
+336 EFHPSMMAQ

-350 IEGGWAQGDDG
+350 IEAGWAQGDDG
-361 NTDFTI
+361 STPTTI

-380 DNLLFKHVIPNVYQL
+380 DNLLFKHVIPTVYNI

-403 YAKVYANM
+403 YARAYANVS
-411 RLSEN
+411 LAEN

-421 QVLFAWND
+421 QVLIAWND
-429 QTSAVSAF
+429 ETNAVSAF
-437 DSGAFGTGIPSG
+437 DSGVLGEGIG
-449 TEVDKYLGTEIE
+449 ATEVAEYLGTEVE
-461 GTLSWTLH
+461 GTLTWTLH

-474 DFIGSLVLA
+474 DFIGSLVIA

-488 DLIEAHGNAEIGADR
+488 DLLEAKAGDGSTAD
-503 NPTTDGV
+503 
-510 QTIGAGAAGSAEDT
+510 DT
-524 IWAFQTR
+524 IWAFQSR

>member
-22 ALDWS
+22 AIDWS
-27 LGGFPSYMRT
+27 LGGFPSYLRT
-37 RARVISNGTFM
+37 RARVIGNATAM
-48 STLNDTQARALGS
+48 NND
-61 ESNTDRV
+61 DV
-68 SVVDTTLRITPQLSL
+68 ISVVDTTLRLTPQLGL

-101 GGATSHFFGG
+101 GGSTAHFFGG
-111 SLGEDDS
+111 TLGEDDS

-132 AVLTGGKAI
+132 AILTGPKAV
-141 DNDYGFF
+141 DDDYGFF
-148 TVRMLHVD
+148 SVRMLHAD
-156 IVLPQNLGFVRIGR
+156 IVLPNNLGFVRIGR

-220 SNGSTMFAGDS
+220 SNGSSLFAETS

-263 HQNNIFSPAFGYG
+263 HQNDIFNDEGFGDG
-276 WDVDRSALYAGLLV
+276 WDVDRTSLYSGLLV
-290 LKAANW
+290 LKGANW
-296 SLTYEVQAFGG
+296 SFTYEVQMFGG

-313 DSVVTGVDTPF
+313 DALVTGVDTPF
-324 EFDYAFDMAARL
+324 EFDYAFDMAGRL
-336 ELYPSMMAQ
+336 EFYPSTMAQ

-350 IEGGWAQGDDG
+350 LEAGWAQGDDG
-361 NTDFTI
+361 DTVFTV

-380 DNLLFKHVIPNVYQL
+380 DNLLFKHVIPTVYQI

-403 YAKVYANM
+403 YAKAYANVS
-411 RLSEN
+411 LAEN
-416 LGFTP
+416 LAFTP
-421 QVLFAWND
+421 QVLIAWND
-429 QTSAVSAF
+429 ETSAVSLF
-437 DSGAFGTGIPSG
+437 DSGAFGNGVPLG
-449 TEVDKYLGTEIE
+449 TQVDDYLGTEVE

-488 DLIEAHGNAEIGADR
+488 DLLEAHGAANDNNITAD
-503 NPTTDGV
+503 
-510 QTIGAGAAGSAEDT
+510 DT
-524 IWAFQTR
+524 IWAFQSR
-531 LMVYI
+531 LMIYI
-536 DQFIK
+536 DQFMK

>member
-22 ALDWS
+22 AIDWS

-37 RARVISNGTFM
+37 RVRFIDNATAENNG
-48 STLNDTQARALGS
+48 
-61 ESNTDRV
+61 DRIHV
-68 SVVDTTLRITPQLSL
+68 TDTTLRLTPQLGL

-101 GGATSHFFGG
+101 GGETSHFFGG
-111 SLGEDDS
+111 TYLEDDS

-132 AVLTGGKAI
+132 AILTGPKAV
-141 DNDYGFF
+141 DANYGFF
-148 TVRMLHVD
+148 TVRMLHADV
-156 IVLPQNLGFVRIGR
+156 VLPNNLGFVRIGR

-214 LVSDVF
+214 LVSDIF
-220 SNGSTMFAGDS
+220 SNGASLFGSES

-250 VNVTVGAYGFPYL
+250 VNVTIGGYAFPYL
-263 HQNNIFSPAFGYG
+263 HQNNIFSPGLGYE
-276 WDVDRSALYAGLLV
+276 WDVDRTSLYSGLLV
-290 LKAANW
+290 LKGSSW
-296 SLTYEVQAFGG
+296 SFTYEVQMFGG
-307 GELTNK
+307 GELTAGDATAISEAPN
-313 DSVVTGVDTPF
+313 DFTGNQFDF
-324 EFDYAFDMAARL
+324 EYAFDMAARL

-350 IEGGWAQGDDG
+350 LEAGWAQGDDG
-361 NTDFTI
+361 STLLKI

-380 DNLLFKHVIPNVYQL
+380 DNLLFKHVIPTIYNI
-395 EGSVINAI
+395 EGSVINAV
-403 YAKVYANM
+403 YARAYANM
-411 RLSEN
+411 RLSDN

-421 QVLFAWND
+421 QVLMAWND
-429 QTSAVSAF
+429 ETKAISAF
-437 DSGAFGTGIPSG
+437 DSTYAGLNNLHLGQGISNTGDATA
-449 TEVDKYLGTEIE
+449 TEVEKYLGTEIE

-488 DLIEAHGNAEIGADR
+488 GLLEQQGAE
-503 NPTTDGV
+503 NP
-510 QTIGAGAAGSAEDT
+510 EDT
-524 IWAFQTR
+524 IWAAQTR
-531 LMVYI
+531 LMIYI
-536 DQFIK
+536 DQFMN

>member
-10 FFAVLGMSIPSF
+10 FFAVLGMSVPSF
-22 ALDWS
+22 AIDWS
-27 LGGFPSYMRT
+27 LGGFPSYLRT
-37 RARVISNGTFM
+37 RARVIDNATAVD
-48 STLNDTQARALGS
+48 NDKTIS
-61 ESNTDRV
+61 F
-68 SVVDTTLRITPQLSL
+68 VDTTLRITPQLGL

-92 VDVASNMIW
+92 VDVASNMVW
-101 GGATSHFFGG
+101 GGLSSNFFGG
-111 SLGEDDS
+111 TANGAGIGDS

-123 LRPSDRFNG
+123 FRPSDRFRG
-132 AVLTGGKAI
+132 AILADAKGVDK
-141 DNDYGFF
+141 DFGFF
-148 TVRMLHVD
+148 SVRMLHAD
-156 IVLPQNLGFVRIGR
+156 IVLPNNLGFVRIGR

-220 SNGSTMFAGDS
+220 SNGASLFAGDS

-250 VNVTVGAYGFPYL
+250 VNVTIGGYAFPYL
-263 HQNNIFSPAFGYG
+263 HQNNIFSSDSAGSA
-276 WDVDRSALYAGLLV
+276 WDLDRTSLYSGLLV
-290 LKAANW
+290 LKGASW
-296 SLTYEVQAFGG
+296 SFTYEVQMFGG
-307 GELTNK
+307 GNGL
-313 DSVVTGVDTPF
+313 DTPLGADGANLTLDL
-324 EFDYAFDMAARL
+324 EYAFDMAGRL
-336 ELYPSMMAQ
+336 EFYPSTIAQ

-361 NTDFTI
+361 STPTKI

-380 DNLLFKHVIPNVYQL
+380 DNLLFKHVIPTVYSI

-403 YAKVYANM
+403 YARAYANVA
-411 RLSEN
+411 LAEN

-421 QVLFAWND
+421 QVLIAWND
-429 QTSAVSAF
+429 ETVAASAF
-437 DSGAFGTGIPSG
+437 DGNIGGQTP
-449 TEVDKYLGTEIE
+449 EVEKYLGTEIE

-488 DLIEAHGNAEIGADR
+488 DLLEAQGASDP
-503 NPTTDGV
+503 N
-510 QTIGAGAAGSAEDT
+510 DT
-524 IWAFQTR
+524 IWAAQSR

-536 DQFIK
+536 DQFMK

>member
-22 ALDWS
+22 AIDWS
-27 LGGFPSYMRT
+27 LGGFPSYLRT
-37 RARVISNGTFM
+37 RARVIDNATATNNGEMISF
-48 STLNDTQARALGS
+48 
-61 ESNTDRV
+61 
-68 SVVDTTLRITPQLSL
+68 VDTTLRITPQLGL
-83 SDAVTVRAQ
+83 SDSVTVRAQ

-101 GGATSHFFGG
+101 GGVTSGFFGDG
-111 SLGEDDS
+111 DS

-123 LRPSDRFNG
+123 LRPDDRFRG
-132 AVLTGGKAI
+132 AILV
-141 DNDYGFF
+141 DYGDDEGVSARKAYDKDFGFF
-148 TVRMLHVD
+148 NVRMLHAD
-156 IVLPQNLGFVRIGR
+156 IVLPNNLGFVRIGR

-220 SNGSTMFAGDS
+220 SNGATLFAGES

-263 HQNNIFSPAFGYG
+263 HQNNIFSGDSTGSG
-276 WDVDRSALYAGLLV
+276 WDVDRTSLYSGLLV
-290 LKAANW
+290 LKAASW
-296 SLTYEVQAFGG
+296 SFTYEVQMFGG
-307 GELTNK
+307 GELENPLALA
-313 DSVVTGVDTPF
+313 DGTPVGPL
-324 EFDYAFDMAARL
+324 EFDYAFDMAGRL

-350 IEGGWAQGDDG
+350 MEAGWAQGDDG
-361 NTDFTI
+361 NTLAI

-380 DNLLFKHVIPNVYQL
+380 DNLLFKHVIPTAYDI

-403 YAKVYANM
+403 YARVYANM
-411 RLSEN
+411 KLSDN

-429 QTSAVSAF
+429 ETNATSAF
-437 DSGAFGTGIPSG
+437 DGAGGFGNGIPG
-449 TEVDKYLGTEIE
+449 VVDVEKYLGTEVE

-474 DFIGSLVLA
+474 DFIGSLVFA

-488 DLIEAHGNAEIGADR
+488 DLLEAH
-503 NPTTDGV
+503 
-510 QTIGAGAAGSAEDT
+510 AGTAPGSAEDT
-524 IWAFQTR
+524 IWAYQTR

-536 DQFIK
+536 DQFAK

>member
-27 LGGFPSYMRT
+27 LGGFPSYLRT
-37 RARVISNGTFM
+37 RVRVIDSATAVN
-48 STLNDTQARALGS
+48 NS
-61 ESNTDRV
+61 EAISF
-68 SVVDTTLRITPQLSL
+68 VDTTLRITPQLGL

-101 GGATSHFFGG
+101 GGATAGFFGSG
-111 SLGEDDS
+111 DS

-123 LRPSDRFNG
+123 NRPSDRFRG
-132 AVLTGGKAI
+132 AILVGHAG
-141 DNDYGFF
+141 DGNDTAVDEDFGFF
-148 TVRMLHVD
+148 SVRMLHAD
-156 IVLPQNLGFVRIGR
+156 IVLPNNLGFVRIGR

-220 SNGSTMFAGDS
+220 NNGSTVFAGDS

-263 HQNNIFSPAFGYG
+263 HQNNVFGRSSG
-276 WDVDRSALYAGLLV
+276 FDVDRTGLYSGLLV
-290 LKAANW
+290 LKSAAW
-296 SLTYEVQAFGG
+296 SLTYEVQMFGG
-307 GELTNK
+307 GELTYPAGFLGM
-313 DSVVTGVDTPF
+313 DDAGMDLAGGAF
-324 EFDYAFDMAARL
+324 EFDYAFDMAGRL
-336 ELYPSMMAQ
+336 EFYPSMMAQ

-361 NTDFTI
+361 STALTI

-380 DNLLFKHVIPNVYQL
+380 DNLLFKHVIPTIYNI

-403 YAKVYANM
+403 YARVYANM
-411 RLSEN
+411 KLSEN
-416 LGFTP
+416 LAFTP

-429 QTSAVSAF
+429 ETNAISAF
-437 DSGAFGTGIPSG
+437 DSDYNGAGIPVNLGSGVPIG
-449 TEVDKYLGTEIE
+449 TEVEKYLGTEIE

-488 DLIEAHGNAEIGADR
+488 ELLEAQGA
-503 NPTTDGV
+503 TDPN
-510 QTIGAGAAGSAEDT
+510 DT
-524 IWAFQTR
+524 IWAYQTR

-536 DQFIK
+536 DQFVK

>member
-22 ALDWS
+22 AIDWS
-27 LGGFPSYMRT
+27 LGGFPSYLRT
-37 RARVISNGTFM
+37 RARVIDNAVAGTDDM
-48 STLNDTQARALGS
+48 I
-61 ESNTDRV
+61 
-68 SVVDTTLRITPQLSL
+68 SVVDTTLRITPQLGL

-101 GGATSHFFGG
+101 GGSTAHFFGG
-111 SLGEDDS
+111 TFGEDDS

-132 AVLTGGKAI
+132 AILTGDKAV
-141 DNDYGFF
+141 DDDYGFF
-148 TVRMLHVD
+148 TVRMLHAD
-156 IVLPQNLGFVRIGR
+156 IVLPNNLGFVRIGR

-220 SNGSTMFAGDS
+220 SNGASLFAESS

-263 HQNNIFSPAFGYG
+263 HQNNIFSDIGFTGI
-276 WDVDRSALYAGLLV
+276 DVDRTSLYSGLLV

-296 SLTYEVQAFGG
+296 SFTYEVQVFGG
-307 GELTNK
+307 GDIYLGSYAPVAL
-313 DSVVTGVDTPF
+313 D
-324 EFDYAFDMAARL
+324 FDYAFDMAGRL
-336 ELYPSMMAQ
+336 EFQPSMMAQ
-345 VSTIG
+345 VSTVG
-350 IEGGWAQGDDG
+350 LEAGWAQGDDG
-361 NTDFTI
+361 NTGTTI

-380 DNLLFKHVIPNVYQL
+380 DNLLFKHVIPTIYNI

-403 YAKVYANM
+403 YAKAYANVQ
-411 RLSEN
+411 LADN

-421 QVLFAWND
+421 QVLIAWND
-429 QTSAVSAF
+429 ETMATSAF
-437 DSGAFGTGIPSG
+437 DSGDFGPAIGPTA
-449 TEVDKYLGTEIE
+449 VDDYLGTEIE

-474 DFIGSLVLA
+474 DFIGSLVIA

-488 DLIEAHGNAEIGADR
+488 DLLEARAG
-503 NPTTDGV
+503 DGS
-510 QTIGAGAAGSAEDT
+510 TAEDT
-524 IWAFQTR
+524 IWAFQSR
-531 LMVYI
+531 LMIYI
-536 DQFIK
+536 DQFMN

>member
-22 ALDWS
+22 AIDWS
-27 LGGFPSYMRT
+27 LGGFPSYLRT
-37 RARVISNGTFM
+37 RARVIDNAVVGDNGRI
-48 STLNDTQARALGS
+48 SI
-61 ESNTDRV
+61 
-68 SVVDTTLRITPQLSL
+68 VDTTLRLTPQLGL

-101 GGATSHFFGG
+101 GGRSSHFFGG
-111 SLGEDDS
+111 TLDEDDS

-132 AVLTGGKAI
+132 AILTGDKAI
-141 DNDYGFF
+141 DDDYGFF
-148 TVRMLHVD
+148 TVRMLHAD
-156 IVLPQNLGFVRIGR
+156 IVLPNGLGFVRIGR

-220 SNGSTMFAGDS
+220 SNGTSLFAGES

-263 HQNNIFSPAFGYG
+263 HQNNIFSDPGNRLGGAAGY
-276 WDVDRSALYAGLLV
+276 DVDRTGLYSGLLV
-290 LKAANW
+290 LKAASW
-296 SLTYEVQAFGG
+296 SFTYEVQMFGG
-307 GELTNK
+307 GELTDGFALT
-313 DSVVTGVDTPF
+313 DSG
-324 EFDYAFDMAARL
+324 EYKLDYAFDMAGRL

-350 IEGGWAQGDDG
+350 VEAGWAQGDDG
-361 NTDFTI
+361 ATDAI

-380 DNLLFKHVIPNVYQL
+380 DNLLFKHVIPTVYQI

-403 YAKVYANM
+403 YVKAYANVQ
-411 RLSEN
+411 LAEN
-416 LGFTP
+416 LSFTP

-429 QTSAVSAF
+429 ETNAASAF
-437 DSGAFGTGIPSG
+437 DGTSFGGSVKGIGDQGAGNGV
-449 TEVDKYLGTEIE
+449 EVDKYLGTEIE
-461 GTLSWTLH
+461 GTLTWTLH

-474 DFIGSLVLA
+474 DFIGSVVLA

-488 DLIEAHGNAEIGADR
+488 DLLESH
-503 NPTTDGV
+503 
-510 QTIGAGAAGSAEDT
+510 AAANDVSGTAEDT
-524 IWAFQTR
+524 IWAFQSR

-536 DQFIK
+536 DQFMN

>member
-22 ALDWS
+22 AIDWS

-37 RARVISNGTFM
+37 RVRVLDNATAVNGGERMHIT
-48 STLNDTQARALGS
+48 
-61 ESNTDRV
+61 
-68 SVVDTTLRITPQLSL
+68 DTTLRITPQLGL
-83 SDAVTVRAQ
+83 SDAVTIRAQ

-101 GGATSHFFGG
+101 GGATSGFFG
-111 SLGEDDS
+111 DYDS

-123 LRPSDRFNG
+123 LRPDDRFRG
-132 AVLTGGKAI
+132 AILLSYGEEEGVGGNKAI
-141 DNDYGFF
+141 DKDFGFF
-148 TVRMLHVD
+148 NVRMLHAD
-156 IVLPQNLGFVRIGR
+156 IVLPNNLGFARIGR

-214 LVSDVF
+214 LVSDIF
-220 SNGSTMFAGDS
+220 NNGSTLFTGDGS

-263 HQNNIFSPAFGYG
+263 HQNDVLGAAGL
-276 WDVDRSALYAGLLV
+276 DVDRTSLYSGLLV
-290 LKAANW
+290 LKAAAW
-296 SLTYEVQAFGG
+296 SLTYEVQMFGG
-307 GELTNK
+307 GELEG
-313 DSVVTGVDTPF
+313 VT
-324 EFDYAFDMAARL
+324 EFDYAFDMAGRL

-350 IEGGWAQGDDG
+350 LEAGWAQGDDG
-361 NTDFTI
+361 TTEGTI
-367 EGNALPFSPAYNV
+367 EGNALPFSPAYNL
-380 DNLLFKHVIPNVYQL
+380 DNLLFKHVIPTVYDI

-403 YAKVYANM
+403 YVRAYANM
-411 RLSEN
+411 KLSEN

-429 QTSAVSAF
+429 ETSATSFF
-437 DSGAFGTGIPSG
+437 DGTGGFGNGIPG
-449 TEVDKYLGTEIE
+449 VVEVEKYLGTEIE

-474 DFIGSLVLA
+474 DFIGSVVLA

-488 DLIEAHGNAEIGADR
+488 DLLEAHAG
-503 NPTTDGV
+503 TD
-510 QTIGAGAAGSAEDT
+510 AGSADDT
-524 IWAFQTR
+524 IWAAQTR

>member
-22 ALDWS
+22 AIDWS
-27 LGGFPSYMRT
+27 LGGFPSYLRT
-37 RARVISNGTFM
+37 RARVIDNAVAG
-48 STLNDTQARALGS
+48 ND
-61 ESNTDRV
+61 DMI
-68 SVVDTTLRITPQLSL
+68 SVVDTTLRLTPQLGL

-101 GGATSHFFGG
+101 GGRTAHFFGG
-111 SLGEDDS
+111 ELGQDDS

-132 AVLTGGKAI
+132 AILTDEKAI
-141 DNDYGFF
+141 DDDYGFF
-148 TVRMLHVD
+148 SVRMLHAD
-156 IVLPQNLGFVRIGR
+156 IVLPSNLGFVRIGR

-220 SNGSTMFAGDS
+220 SNGSSLFAEGS

-263 HQNNIFSPAFGYG
+263 HQNNIFSDVGFDG
-276 WDVDRSALYAGLLV
+276 WNVDRTGLYSGLLV
-290 LKAANW
+290 LKAASW
-296 SLTYEVQAFGG
+296 SFTYEVQVFGG
-307 GELTNK
+307 GELEA
-313 DSVVTGVDTPF
+313 GAPDTVL
-324 EFDYAFDMAARL
+324 EFDYAFDMAGRL
-336 ELYPSMMAQ
+336 ELYPSTMAQ

-350 IEGGWAQGDDG
+350 VEAGWAQGDDG
-361 NTDFTI
+361 STPGTI

-380 DNLLFKHVIPNVYQL
+380 DNLLFKHVIPTVYQI

-403 YAKVYANM
+403 YARAYANM
-411 RLSEN
+411 SLADN
-416 LGFTP
+416 LAFTP
-421 QVLFAWND
+421 QVLIAWND
-429 QTSAVSAF
+429 ETTAVSAF
-437 DSGAFGTGIPSG
+437 DSGAFGPGIG
-449 TEVDKYLGTEIE
+449 VTEVDNYLGTEIE

-474 DFIGSLVLA
+474 DFIGSLILA

-488 DLIEAHGNAEIGADR
+488 DLLEAKA
-503 NPTTDGV
+503 
-510 QTIGAGAAGSAEDT
+510 AAGGVDATAEDT
-524 IWAFQTR
+524 IWGFQSR

-536 DQFIK
+536 DQFAK

>member
-10 FFAVLGMSIPSF
+10 FFAVLGMSVPSF
-22 ALDWS
+22 AIDWS
-27 LGGFPSYMRT
+27 LGGFPSYLRT
-37 RARVISNGTFM
+37 RARVIDNAVAGTDDM
-48 STLNDTQARALGS
+48 
-61 ESNTDRV
+61 V
-68 SVVDTTLRITPQLSL
+68 SVVDTTLRITPQLGL

-92 VDVASNMIW
+92 VDVASNMVW
-101 GGATSHFFGG
+101 GGLTSGFFGDG
-111 SLGEDDS
+111 DS

-123 LRPSDRFNG
+123 LRPDDRFRG
-132 AVLTGGKAI
+132 AILNPNSTKYV
-141 DNDYGFF
+141 DEDFGFF
-148 TVRMLHVD
+148 SVRMLHAD
-156 IVLPQNLGFVRIGR
+156 IVLPNNLGFVRIGR

-214 LVSDVF
+214 LVSDIF
-220 SNGSTMFAGDS
+220 SQGHSLFAESS

-250 VNVTVGAYGFPYL
+250 VNVTVGAYAFPYL
-263 HQNNIFSPAFGYG
+263 HQNNIFSAAEGGFTDV
-276 WDVDRSALYAGLLV
+276 DVDRTSLYSGLLV

-296 SLTYEVQAFGG
+296 SFTYEVQMFGG
-307 GELTNK
+307 GEIELGSIAPGASW
-313 DSVVTGVDTPF
+313 D
-324 EFDYAFDMAARL
+324 FDYAFDMAGRL
-336 ELYPSMMAQ
+336 EVYPSMMAQ

-350 IEGGWAQGDDG
+350 VEAGWAQGDDG
-361 NTDFTI
+361 STPDI

-380 DNLLFKHVIPNVYQL
+380 DNLLFKHVIPTLYDI

-403 YAKVYANM
+403 YARAYANM
-411 RLSEN
+411 QLSDN

-421 QVLFAWND
+421 QVLIAWND
-429 QTSAVSAF
+429 ETDAVTAF
-437 DSGAFGTGIPSG
+437 DGTGGFGNGIPG
-449 TEVDKYLGTEIE
+449 VVEVEKYLGTEIE
-461 GTLSWTLH
+461 GTLSWALH

-474 DFIGSLVLA
+474 DFIGSLVIA

-488 DLIEAHGNAEIGADR
+488 DLLDAHAAD
-503 NPTTDGV
+503 
-510 QTIGAGAAGSAEDT
+510 GSTADDT
-524 IWAFQTR
+524 IWGFQSR

-536 DQFIK
+536 DQFAK